1 VIKQAP
7 SIGRI
12 LVMVGFALSV
22 FAMLLFLWVSFGGG
36 LPLRPK
42 GYQVHVAFPEATQ
55 LAEEAEV
62 RISGVRVGRVKSKE
76 PDPRTG
82 LTDTTLEIEPRFAP
96 IPRDAR
102 AILRQKTLLGETYVE
117 LTPGHRSAGFVPDG
131 GRLPRGNVGQTVELD
146 EILRTLDPE
155 TRRAFQT
162 WLDQQGRA
170 VENRGPDINAA
181 LASLA
186 PFADKTDEVLAIL
199 RREEAATRQLVRDT
213 GEVFD
218 ALSERSG
225 QLRGL
230 IANSNKVFETTARRD
245 RQLEE
250 AIRAFPTFLDESRV
264 TVERLSRFARDT
276 DPLVNQL
283 RPAARA
289 MSPTFEQL
297 AALSPD
303 LKRLLVSLDPLIRA
317 SRSGLPAVQRVLDNT
332 RPLLAGID
340 PFMRSFIPIIDYL
353 ALYRREI
360 AAFFANDVAAT
371 QAKEL
376 SQILGRPA
384 HYLRVTNPLNP
395 ENLGAFPF
403 RLPTN
408 RSNPY
413 PLPGSLLELAN
424 GSFTVFGSYL
434 CRPSNPMPTLSPAV
448 PQPLLD
454 RLREIAYAGQ
464 ADPGDTVPAPPCR
477 EQTPLGQLVGQSGRY
492 PRLERLP

>member
-1 VIKQAP
+1 MIKQAP

-12 LVMVGFALSV
+12 LVMFGFALSC
-22 FAMLLFLWVSFGGG
+22 FGILLFLWVSFGGE

-42 GYQVHVAFPEATQ
+42 GYRVHVAFPEATQ
-55 LAEEAEV
+55 LVEEAEV

-82 LTDTTLEIEPRFAP
+82 LTDTTIEIEPRFAP

-102 AILRQKTLLGETYVE
+102 AILRQKTLMGETYVE

-131 GRLPRGNVGQTVELD
+131 GRLPRGQVAPTVELD
-146 EILRTLDPE
+146 EILRTLDPR
-155 TRRAFQT
+155 TRRALQV

-170 VENRGPDINAA
+170 VERRGSDINTA

-199 RREEAATRQLVRDT
+199 RREEAATRGLVRDT
-213 GEVFD
+213 GAVFE

-230 IANSNKVFETTARRD
+230 VSNSNRVFATTARRD

-276 DPLVNQL
+276 NPLVTQL
-283 RPAARA
+283 RPAAREI
-289 MSPTFEQL
+289 SPTFREL
-297 AALSPD
+297 GALSPD
-303 LKRLLVSLDPLIRA
+303 LKALLVDLDPLIRV
-317 SRSGLPAVQRVLDNT
+317 SRQGLPAVQRVLDDT

-340 PFMRSFIPIIDYL
+340 PFMRSFIPIIEYL
-353 ALYRREI
+353 SLYRREI

-371 QAKEL
+371 QASEP
-376 SQILGRPA
+376 SAILGRA
-384 HYLRVTNPLNP
+384 VHYLRVTNPLNP
-395 ENLGAFPF
+395 ENLTAYPK
-403 RLPTN
+403 RLATN

-413 PLPGSLLELAN
+413 PLPGSLLDVVQGGLR
-424 GSFTVFGSYL
+424 VFGSYL
-434 CRPSNPMPTLSPAV
+434 CQPGNAVPTLSPST

-454 RLREIAYAGQ
+454 RLRQIAYAGKAQ
-464 ADPGDTVPAPPCR
+464 SGEVPPAPVCR
-477 EQTPLGQLVGQSGRY
+477 EQAPLGSLVGSNTRY
-492 PRLERLP
+492 AQLERLP